1 MLKSFNNIKTHLHL
15 PLLGLYAK
23 VLSLFFALRILF
35 VLTNGSTF
43 TKIDFNQL
51 FDAFLFGF
59 RLDLIPTF
67 YIITALYL
75 VYLTF
80 ESKVLTT
87 VLLSLFVA
95 IVTFV
100 GIIDALYFKFL
111 KEHIGYSF
119 FHQLNPDNN
128 ISLWTYVANYWYMAL
143 LGLVLTVAITLWLR
157 QSLRVKQKT
166 NWISLS
172 LIVVVAFV
180 IARGGF
186 RLKPLR
192 TADSG
197 SYLSSAT
204 HVVSYNVP
212 FYIFE
217 SWQNPITT
225 PGFID
230 GFETSISSSN
240 FAKDS
245 IVAPNIVIIVL
256 ESFGKEYTGLN
267 RGMTHTYTPFLN
279 SLFPKSI
286 CCHNAYAN
294 GLKSVDAVP
303 AIFTG
308 LPKLSSTAIIHSP
321 KSSNQVPSL
330 FNCLQS
336 LGYSSSFFHGANN
349 ETMGFKS
356 YLTTNGLHD
365 YYGLDEYPKQEDL
378 DGHWGVLDEPYLQYV
393 SDNLSTQKQPFVSG
407 IFTLSSHHPYTI
419 PTEYKDSFLKG
430 NIPIHKSIQYADMA
444 LKKFM
449 ESCEKTAWFDNTIFI
464 ITADHSA
471 ENLLHAY
478 RTPSGKFE
486 IPLILYSPKLLKPQ
500 AIRKTVEQIDI
511 LPTVLDYVGY
521 PQDITLLGH
530 SIFEENN
537 NEFVTHFDNNT
548 YHITKNNW
556 SYGIHLTQDAFLF
569 NRSQDINCLTNL
581 ESKFPQMEEVLD
593 SNLKQAL
600 FKYFYVVNQE

>member
-1 MLKSFNNIKTHLHL
+1 M
-15 PLLGLYAK
+15 
-23 VLSLFFALRILF
+23 
-35 VLTNGSTF
+35 
-43 TKIDFNQL
+43 L

-67 YIITALYL
+67 YVITALYAI
-75 VYLTF
+75 YQIF
-80 ESKVLTT
+80 KSKSVVTG
-87 VLLSLFVA
+87 LLSIFVFT
-95 IVTFV
+95 IIFI
-100 GIIDALYFKFL
+100 GLIDALYFKFL
-111 KEHIGYSF
+111 KEHIGFSF
-119 FHQLNPDNN
+119 FHQLDSDNN
-128 ISLWTYVANYWYMAL
+128 ISLWKYVTDYWYMAI
-143 LGLVLTVAITLWLR
+143 LGIVSTTAVTIWLR
-157 QSLRVKQKT
+157 QSLHKTQKT
-166 NWISLS
+166 NWVSLGISIALVF
-172 LIVVVAFV
+172 LVV
-180 IARGGF
+180 RGGF

-197 SYLSSAT
+197 SYLSSST

-245 IVAPNIVIIVL
+245 IVTPNIVIIVL

-336 LGYSSSFFHGANN
+336 LGYYSSFFHGANN

-365 YYGLDEYPKQEDL
+365 YYGLDEYPNKEDL

-407 IFTLSSHHPYTI
+407 IFTLSSHHPYTV
-419 PTEYKDSFLKG
+419 PTEFKDSFLKG
-430 NIPIHKSIQYADMA
+430 NIPIHKSIQYSDMA

-449 ESCEKTAWFDNTIFI
+449 ESCEGSDWFDNTIFI

-486 IPLILYSPKLLKPQ
+486 IPLILYSPILLKPQ
-500 AIRKTVEQIDI
+500 AIRKTVGQIDI
-511 LPTVLDYVGY
+511 LPTILDYVGY
-521 PQDITLLGH
+521 PKNITLLGN
-530 SIFEENN
+530 SIFERNTN
-537 NEFVTHFDNNT
+537 QFVAHFDNNT

-556 SYGIHLTQDAFLF
+556 SYGVHLTDDAFLF
-569 NRSQDINCLTNL
+569 NKTQDINCLTNL
-581 ESKFPQMEEVLD
+581 TSKFPQMEEALD

-600 FKYFYVVNQE
+600 YKYFYLANEE

>member
-1 MLKSFNNIKTHLHL
+1 M
-15 PLLGLYAK
+15 
-23 VLSLFFALRILF
+23 
-35 VLTNGSTF
+35 
-43 TKIDFNQL
+43 L

-67 YIITALYL
+67 YVITALYAI
-75 VYLTF
+75 YQIF
-80 ESKVLTT
+80 KSKSVVTG
-87 VLLSLFVA
+87 LLSIFVFT
-95 IVTFV
+95 IIFI
-100 GIIDALYFKFL
+100 GLIDALYFKFL
-111 KEHIGYSF
+111 KEHIGFSF
-119 FHQLNPDNN
+119 FHQLDSDNN
-128 ISLWTYVANYWYMAL
+128 ISLWKYVTDYWYMAI
-143 LGLVLTVAITLWLR
+143 LGIVSTTAVTIWLR
-157 QSLRVKQKT
+157 QSLHKTQKT
-166 NWISLS
+166 NWVSLGISIALVF
-172 LIVVVAFV
+172 LVV
-180 IARGGF
+180 RGGF

-197 SYLSSAT
+197 SYLSSST

-245 IVAPNIVIIVL
+245 IVTPNIVIIVL

-267 RGMTHTYTPFLN
+267 RGLTHTYTPFLN

-336 LGYSSSFFHGANN
+336 LGYYSSFFHGANN

-365 YYGLDEYPKQEDL
+365 YYGLDEYPNKEDL

-407 IFTLSSHHPYTI
+407 IFTLSSHHPYTV
-419 PTEYKDSFLKG
+419 PTEFKDSFLKG
-430 NIPIHKSIQYADMA
+430 NIPIHKSIQYSDMA

-449 ESCEKTAWFDNTIFI
+449 ESCEGSDWFDNTIFI

-500 AIRKTVEQIDI
+500 VIRKTVGQIDI
-511 LPTVLDYVGY
+511 LPTILDYVGY
-521 PQDITLLGH
+521 PKNITLLGN
-530 SIFEENN
+530 SIFERNTN
-537 NEFVTHFDNNT
+537 QFVAHFDNNT

-556 SYGIHLTQDAFLF
+556 SYGVHLTDDAFLF
-569 NRSQDINCLTNL
+569 NKTQDINCLTNL
-581 ESKFPQMEEVLD
+581 TSKFPQMEEALD

-600 FKYFYVVNQE
+600 YKYFYLANEE

>member
-1 MLKSFNNIKTHLHL
+1 M
-15 PLLGLYAK
+15 
-23 VLSLFFALRILF
+23 
-35 VLTNGSTF
+35 
-43 TKIDFNQL
+43 L

-67 YIITALYL
+67 YVITALYAI
-75 VYLTF
+75 YQIF
-80 ESKVLTT
+80 KSKSVVTG
-87 VLLSLFVA
+87 LLSIFVFT
-95 IVTFV
+95 IIFI
-100 GIIDALYFKFL
+100 GLIDALYFKFL
-111 KEHIGYSF
+111 KEHIGFSF
-119 FHQLNPDNN
+119 FHQLDSDNN
-128 ISLWTYVANYWYMAL
+128 ISLWKYVTDYWYMAI
-143 LGLVLTVAITLWLR
+143 LGIVSTTAVTIWLR
-157 QSLRVKQKT
+157 QSLHKTQKT
-166 NWISLS
+166 NWVSLGISIALVF
-172 LIVVVAFV
+172 LVV
-180 IARGGF
+180 RGGF

-197 SYLSSAT
+197 SYLSSST

-225 PGFID
+225 PGFIN

-245 IVAPNIVIIVL
+245 IVTPNIVIIVL

-336 LGYSSSFFHGANN
+336 LGYYSSFFHGANN

-365 YYGLDEYPKQEDL
+365 YYGLDEYPNKEDL

-407 IFTLSSHHPYTI
+407 IFTLSSHHPYTV
-419 PTEYKDSFLKG
+419 PTEFKDSFLKG
-430 NIPIHKSIQYADMA
+430 NIPIHKSIQYSDMA

-449 ESCEKTAWFDNTIFI
+449 ESCEGSDWFDNTIFI

-500 AIRKTVEQIDI
+500 AIRKTVGQIDI
-511 LPTVLDYVGY
+511 LPTILDYVGY
-521 PQDITLLGH
+521 PKNITLLGN
-530 SIFEENN
+530 SIFERNTN
-537 NEFVTHFDNNT
+537 QFVAHFDNNT

-556 SYGIHLTQDAFLF
+556 SYGVHLTDDAFLF
-569 NRSQDINCLTNL
+569 NKTQDINCLTNL
-581 ESKFPQMEEVLD
+581 TSKFPQMEEALD

-600 FKYFYVVNQE
+600 YKYFYLANEE